1 MTYKVLEQGVT
12 VLQEWQPLS
21 VFLLCFRS
29 NYHPQKSLRKL
40 AELAEQPPLESA
52 IIKMSLFTEILY
64 KFQISFLLFSKKI
77 NIFFFNEDL
86 GQDK

>member
-21 VFLLCFRS
+21 VFLLCFSS

-64 KFQISFLLFSKKI
+64 KFQMISFLLFSKKI
-77 NIFFFNEDL
+77 YIFFF
-86 GQDK
+86 K